1 MLTAL
6 TLTAALA
13 SCAPSA
19 TPTPTPSETG
29 FASEAEA
36 FAAAEETYRAY
47 VDALN
52 DVDLSDPATFEPVY
66 ALLVGEASEAA
77 RKSFSQM
84 HSDGWKVTGSSKV
97 ILVSPTS
104 SASPDESIDLAVCVD
119 VSDVSV
125 EDADGTSL
133 VEDRPDVQSLTVVAI
148 EDAGSSTG
156 VKITQFNSRDGG
168 PEC

>member
-47 VDALN
+47 VDAYNGWITDERGQDPLALLAGQALVDETKN
-52 DVDLSDPATFEPVY
+52 REELEEAGLHIRGSFQVSDFAGQSWTSDQVQALVCLDLSGV
-66 ALLVGEASEAA
+66 
-77 RKSFSQM
+77 R
-84 HSDGWKVTGSSKV
+84 
-97 ILVSPTS
+97 
-104 SASPDESIDLAVCVD
+104 
-119 VSDVSV
+119 V
-125 EDADGTSL
+125 ET
-133 VEDRPDVQSLTVVAI
+133 
-148 EDAGSSTG
+148 DAGEDTTPKDRSDANLLEVRFRAGADDIRIISSLLR
-156 VKITQFNSRDGG
+156 SE
-168 PEC
+168 EC

>member
-66 ALLVGEASEAA
+66 ALLEGEALGSE
-77 RKSFSQM
+77 KKGLSEYHSQGLTV
-84 HSDGWKVTGSSKV
+84 SGATEIRSVDG
-97 ILVSPTS
+97 VSWDPD
-104 SASPDESIDLAVCVD
+104 SAIATLATCID
-119 VSDVSV
+119 VSDVDV
-125 EDADGTSL
+125 RDAEGQSQVSDG
-133 VEDRPDVQSLTVVAI
+133 RPDLQRLTVQLIDVPGAGLQI
-148 EDAGSSTG
+148 EEISSR
-156 VKITQFNSRDGG
+156 SDG